1 MGSIHEE
8 TSKQNQRGATQC
20 RRAATKAKKDGNL
33 IVTDAHVM
41 KK

>member
-1 MGSIHEE
+1 MRKQV
-8 TSKQNQRGATQC
+8 SKIKRGATQC